1 MSNINYNN
9 IKFQTISML
18 PQVEANSTISDGSL
32 FEIAIKNNS
41 SESNFE
47 FSSRSISLDRLTNH
61 IIDKTIINFETKFNL
76 ETGDTSTNF
85 KYLTDGVDSYLNGS
99 KETVTGEHIF
109 AIPPTINSSI
119 LDDFE
124 VNSNKVATIATI
136 SAFSTN
142 YNPLFLSKNGSFKTE
157 YFNIET
163 QERLVEDKIDN
174 APSTEMEKHN
184 AFIFRMVGTQ
194 STDTWK
200 CPKSGWFMCYGW
212 VDEESRDNNHSV
224 SRWVALEGKFIDNG
238 KEFWKILQF
247 FPIVANTSQAQYC
260 SYVTFSLPV
269 QEGLELRLRSGF
281 KVGTNSGLYWNIR
294 GSMTSHIANAF
305 VGGIYSGFSS

>member
-1 MSNINYNN
+1 MSDINYNN

-18 PQVEANSTISDGSL
+18 PQVEDALATPEGSL
-32 FEIAIKNNS
+32 FEIAVKNNTDS
-41 SESNFE
+41 ILE
-47 FSSRSISLDRLTNH
+47 FSSRSISLSGLTDY
-61 IIDKTIINFETKFNL
+61 IIDKTIIKFNQVFKL
-76 ETGDTSTNF
+76 DNDDTPTDF
-85 KYLTDGVDSYLNGS
+85 EYLTDGVDLYLNGS
-99 KETVTGEHIF
+99 DKRVVTGEHIF

-124 VNSNKVATIATI
+124 DNSNKVATIATI

-142 YNPLFLSKNGSFKTE
+142 YNPLFMSSSGSFKTE
-157 YFNIET
+157 YYNIET

-224 SRWVALEGKFIDNG
+224 NRWVALEGKFINGG